1 MKKAIVLITFSLLF
15 LFIFSLFFWLYE
27 VQFKSSRASV
37 MYTSFS
43 VDNSYV
49 FVTPLRAKANNDEKI
64 RITIIVLNNQ
74 GLGVSNR
81 KVVVPVTT
89 GLIAEAT
96 QGLTDQYGKA
106 FFDISSS
113 TKGEFYLD
121 VLVDDTS
128 LKQKAHLSFY

>member
-89 GLIAEAT
+89 GLIAEAI